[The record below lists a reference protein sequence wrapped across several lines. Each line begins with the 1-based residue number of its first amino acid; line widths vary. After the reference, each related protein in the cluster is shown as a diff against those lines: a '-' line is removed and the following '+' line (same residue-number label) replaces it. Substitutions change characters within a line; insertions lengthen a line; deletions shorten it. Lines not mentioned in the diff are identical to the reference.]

1 MSTPFAVSPS
11 QISLWRMCRRRWA
24 WKYLAG
30 LPEPQHPS
38 AALGEEVHHLLEDWE
53 KEGKVPE
60 GGARADGIALKMIDH
75 VPTGEG
81 LSVEQK
87 MRFAYG
93 GVMWSGRK
101 DLEYRDDATLVVH
114 DHKTTSDLKW
124 AKSAEELREDPQGI
138 MYAFEA
144 FQRHPDDSLRL
155 DWLYGTT
162 GAKTRIRKVS
172 LTVLRDDVEHAMR
185 TEILP
190 VGQDL
195 ALLKEN
201 PVDPLTLEP
210 SPAAC
215 SKFPPVGCPFVERCT
230 DITSGDHLAAA
241 LSSATVQPTG
251 TKPTMTLAQ
260 RLASAKKTAPPPA
273 EAPRTTPTLAEKVG
287 AAPARAEGINPPVY
301 AKPERAEPGTPENLI
316 ASMRRLEVPEAAIRG
331 TLQNRFPRLASAD
344 IDALLAGATIAQ
356 VDQVNA
362 ALNAASQ
369 IIEQNRSVLASV
381 PPVAEPAKPKAGP
394 GRGKK
399 KADALAAA
407 DFDSGATPVNAPSL
421 GDDSGPMT
429 APAGITVG
437 FTLVV
442 DSFFT
447 KGGPDTVTLADYL
460 APVHAQLRAE
470 LDLKHYK
477 LADYGKGVGLLNEAV
492 RAYLEQAPPTG
503 ALLVDSRTPEGADL
517 LNLLTAHAAVV
528 IRGN

>member
-273 EAPRTTPTLAEKVG
+273 EVPRTTPTLAEKVG
-287 AAPARAEGINPPVY
+287 ARAEGINPPVY
-301 AKPERAEPGTPENLI
+301 AKPDRPEPGTPENLI
-316 ASMRRLEVPEAAIRG
+316 ASMRRLEVPEADIRG

-344 IDALLAGATIAQ
+344 IDALLAGATVAQ

-362 ALNAASQ
+362 AVDLLEKRLDAVPQRA
-369 IIEQNRSVLASV
+369 EQTPAT
-381 PPVAEPAKPKAGP
+381 EPAKPKAGP

-399 KADALAAA
+399 KTDA
-407 DFDSGATPVNAPSL
+407 PVNAPSL
-421 GDDSGPMT
+421 GND
-429 APAGITVG
+429 AAVG

-447 KGGPDTVTLADYL
+447 KGGPNVTLLADYL

-503 ALLVDSRTPEGADL
+503 ALFVDSRTPEGADL